1 MKKDVKNI
9 MHSSFDKTNKPLYI
23 CLPVTSSNAPLSFG
37 LITRRSLVRV
47 QSPLQRS
54 SL

>member
-23 CLPVTSSNAPLSFG
+23 CP
-37 LITRRSLVRV
+37 
-47 QSPLQRS
+47 PLQIVAHLYLSR
-54 SL
+54 